1 MRAGYLIAKV
11 IPYLIYGGAAVGM
24 VYSAT
29 KKLLKK
35 GQLYIHYK
43 MSPRNGPLTRVTEL
57 NIAFQ
62 HKRSGKIYYTFEKIT
77 VRFSKKFDLSY
88 YIDWA
93 ERVLN
98 TVKNNRI
105 GVDSWALDER
115 LLSFLEDYNIKLVHG
130 IPSAYQYFYI
140 GSKDVGMRIKA
151 SNNMVSLC
159 RASLCRT
166 SLRQYTP
173 RPVMLIG
180 IYCDYIREIFRIT
193 SEYNTSVSRS
203 ETSSKL

>member
-1 MRAGYLIAKV
+1 MIARV
-11 IPYLIYGGAAVGM
+11 IPYLIYGGAAVCM
-24 VYSAT
+24 VYSTT

-35 GQLYIHYK
+35 GKLYLHYK

-62 HKRSGKIYYTFEKIT
+62 HKRSGKIYYTFETIT
-77 VRFSKKFDLSY
+77 VRFSKKIDLRY

-105 GVDSWALDER
+105 GVDSWHFDER

-140 GSKDVGMRIKA
+140 GDNDAGMRIKD
-151 SNNMVSLC
+151 SHNMVSLC
-159 RASLCRT
+159 RTSLCRT
-166 SLRQYTP
+166 KIRQHTLRP
-173 RPVMLIG
+173 IVLIG

>member
-1 MRAGYLIAKV
+1 MIAKV
-11 IPYLIYGGAAVGM
+11 IPYIIYGGAAVGM

-35 GQLYIHYK
+35 GQLYLHYK
-43 MSPRNGPLTRVTEL
+43 MSPRNGPLTRDTEL

-62 HKRSGKIYYTFEKIT
+62 HKRSGKVYYTYETIT

-105 GVDSWALDER
+105 GIDSYSWAFDER

-130 IPSAYQYFYI
+130 IPSAYQYFYN
-140 GSKDVGMRIKA
+140 GDNYAGMRIKA
-151 SNNMVSLC
+151 SKNMVS
-159 RASLCRT
+159 RCRT
-166 SLRQYTP
+166 KFRKHTP
-173 RPVMLIG
+173 RAVMLIG
-180 IYCDYIREIFRIT
+180 VYCDYIRDIFRIT

>member
-1 MRAGYLIAKV
+1 MIARV
-11 IPYLIYGGAAVGM
+11 IPYLIYGGAAVCM

-35 GQLYIHYK
+35 GKLYLHYK

-62 HKRSGKIYYTFEKIT
+62 HKRSGKIYYTSETIT
-77 VRFSKKFDLSY
+77 VRFSKSY

-105 GVDSWALDER
+105 GVDSWLFDER
-115 LLSFLEDYNIKLVHG
+115 FLSFLEDYNIKLVHG

-140 GSKDVGMRIKA
+140 GANYVGMRIKA

-159 RASLCRT
+159 RASLYRT
-166 SLRQYTP
+166 KLRQHTP

-180 IYCDYIREIFRIT
+180 MYCDYIKDINRIT
-193 SEYNTSVSRS
+193 TEYNTSVSRS